1 MLKVMVEAPL
11 LKVGKNLLSRIEAGN
26 YHLKITR
33 EQPNKHLLKQ
43 GTFYTAQPAQ
53 GIQAEPK
60 THEIDTEE
68 EYKWM
73 IG

>member
-1 MLKVMVEAPL
+1 
-11 LKVGKNLLSRIEAGN
+11 
-26 YHLKITR
+26 
-33 EQPNKHLLKQ
+33 LKQ

-60 THEIDTEE
+60 TREIDTEE